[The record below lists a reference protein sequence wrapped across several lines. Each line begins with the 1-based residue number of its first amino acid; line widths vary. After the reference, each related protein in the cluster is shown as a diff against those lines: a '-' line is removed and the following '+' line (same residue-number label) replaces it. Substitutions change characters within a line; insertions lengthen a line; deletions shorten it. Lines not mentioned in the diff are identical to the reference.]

1 LGIVAKQAAKNAV
14 SIAIGTIAGA
24 VNTILVLPLAF
35 GEFPEGWGL
44 VSVLIAWGIILSQ
57 IINGGISN
65 LIIRFFNNIETSK
78 KAQFLGFAMA
88 FPLIGIALLGLL
100 LFFGGTDLFAL
111 ISREDAALLEGQTL
125 KLLVLASSLAFFY
138 GLNGYVSVILKTSY
152 FQFLQEV
159 WLKVSYLLLT
169 LAYYFELLTFEH
181 YLWAY
186 VGTYCVATLLLFLY
200 AKKQALQLAWPR
212 KGLAYGEYVVYS
224 LYSVLDKGA
233 NIFVNK
239 LDIIMIAFMIGLEE
253 VAFYTLAFYIG
264 SVTMIPQKSIISIA
278 NPLAA
283 KALSEKN
290 RENLQFIYSSSSMIQ
305 LLLGGLI
312 FTCTWVSV
320 DEIMLL
326 LPEKFQGSEWV
337 IFYIGLSK
345 LFNMAAGVSGGLL
358 VYSEHFKK
366 NFYLNFVLIILTIIT
381 NYLLISPQ
389 LGNLGI
395 TGAAMATA
403 IALFIYNIA
412 KIIIAEREFKVSPFS
427 KKFLLTSIL
436 IVLCSLIEL
445 WDPFEAH
452 PLLLIV
458 VKSGLCFAMFTALAL
473 IFRLAPELIDFL
485 KNPKS
490 MLQRD

>member
-1 LGIVAKQAAKNAV
+1 
-14 SIAIGTIAGA
+14 
-24 VNTILVLPLAF
+24 
-35 GEFPEGWGL
+35 
-44 VSVLIAWGIILSQ
+44 
-57 IINGGISN
+57 
-65 LIIRFFNNIETSK
+65 
-78 KAQFLGFAMA
+78 
-88 FPLIGIALLGLL
+88 
-100 LFFGGTDLFAL
+100 
-111 ISREDAALLEGQTL
+111 
-125 KLLVLASSLAFFY
+125 
-138 GLNGYVSVILKTSY
+138 
-152 FQFLQEV
+152 
-159 WLKVSYLLLT
+159 
-169 LAYYFELLTFEH
+169 
-181 YLWAY
+181 
-186 VGTYCVATLLLFLY
+186 
-200 AKKQALQLAWPR
+200 
-212 KGLAYGEYVVYS
+212 
-224 LYSVLDKGA
+224 
-233 NIFVNK
+233 
-239 LDIIMIAFMIGLEE
+239 
-253 VAFYTLAFYIG
+253 
-264 SVTMIPQKSIISIA
+264 
-278 NPLAA
+278 
-283 KALSEKN
+283 
-290 RENLQFIYSSSSMIQ
+290 MIQ

-381 NYLLISPQ
+381 NYLFISPQ